1 MSVTAKN
8 FYRRSLPESCID
20 FSSEAGKKMFTES
33 LLEGNANIYFK
44 LAAHFRTQDEPA
56 YCGLSTLVMVLNS
69 LEVDPGRVWKSPW
82 RYYHESMLDCCVPL
96 ENVKKTGINLPQFGC
111 LATCNRLQTVIYTA
125 NDTDFFLNR
134 FRENLIKSVRSD
146 TDVVV
151 ASYDRAQLD
160 QTGSGHF
167 SPLAAYHSATDSVLI
182 MDVARF
188 KYPPHWVTLKQLRK
202 SMCSI
207 ENTTKKPRDQ
217 IALIT
222 KLFQFAQSVISWKNF
237 LLEEPI
243 SDPTEEL
250 QLVCR
255 RFAQCFADYALCC
268 TQKNLDQQQ
277 QLCKKEDSFCKDCIF
292 QHSEACKEI
301 CAELRKTPIAQIFGT
316 SSVAALMLAWPY
328 EIGCST
334 RNDRLAEMARE
345 KIELFSADT
354 RNEINQ
360 LHIQIQTLMCCSRPP
375 PNLDRALSIRSNNS
389 GNSGGSSYSSE
400 NGFEC
405 TCGIDTAL

>member
-8 FYRRSLPESCID
+8 LYRRPLPESCID

-96 ENVKKTGINLPQFGC
+96 ENAKKIGINLPQFGC
-111 LATCNRLQTVIYTA
+111 LAMCNRLHTVIYTA
-125 NDTDFFLNR
+125 DDTDFFLNR
-134 FRENLIKSVRSD
+134 FRENLTKSVRSD

-182 MDVARF
+182 MDVARY
-188 KYPPHWVTLKQLRK
+188 KYPPHWVTLKQLQK

-207 ENTTKKPRDQ
+207 ENTTKKPRGE
-217 IALIT
+217 
-222 KLFQFAQSVISWKNF
+222 FAQSVISWKNF

-255 RFAQCFADYALCC
+255 QFAQCFADYALCY

-301 CAELRKTPIAQIFGT
+301 CAELRKTPIAQILGT
-316 SSVAALMLAWPY
+316 SSVTALMLAWPY
-328 EIGCST
+328 EIGCSA
-334 RNDRLAEMARE
+334 RSDRLAEMARE
-345 KIELFSADT
+345 NIESFSADT

-375 PNLDRALSIRSNNS
+375 PNLD
-389 GNSGGSSYSSE
+389 
-400 NGFEC
+400 
-405 TCGIDTAL
+405 